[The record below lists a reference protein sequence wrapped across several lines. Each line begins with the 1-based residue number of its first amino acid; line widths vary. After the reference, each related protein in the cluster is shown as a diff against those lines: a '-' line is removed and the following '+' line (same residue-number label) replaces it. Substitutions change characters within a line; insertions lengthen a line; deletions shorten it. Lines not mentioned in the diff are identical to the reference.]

1 MFIYL
6 FGMGIV
12 GFLLG
17 IFTAQKMLTVLSK
30 AVSDL
35 TAINHQVV
43 QTFYN
48 YRDEVKKFIDQ
59 AENEVKKMQDSFNK
73 K

>member
-1 MFIYL
+1 MFIYF

>member
-1 MFIYL
+1 
-6 FGMGIV
+6 MGIV

-59 AENEVKKMQDSFNK
+59 AENEVKKIRDSQNK